1 MPNWKNIAKLSD
13 RDARAREAEFEAQ
26 MLAMTV
32 QVEPQEPA
40 PPPRPS
46 AATSPTPPAATSP
59 TSTDVI
65 WPPLPTTTSPTPP
78 STISPVASAPV
89 VNTIQILVTDN
100 GQTTRYNNLEAVPG
114 PVRQH
119 IMSAWIG
126 SPTAFVPPMLNAPA
140 FQNALPSPS
149 PSPSASTSRPKSMKV
164 AMFLNLIVPGAGQF
178 YLGQRLA
185 GAVYAFAFLAS
196 FIATLI
202 IFVHGYFN
210 YLSLSTSGDIL
221 DSGNLEAISHAFPA
235 GIISALSAIGVVV
248 YVASAIHLAVS
259 RSRGAR

>member
-1 MPNWKNIAKLSD
+1 MAILKNIAKLSD
-13 RDARAREAEFEAQ
+13 RDAKTREAQFEAE
-26 MLAMTV
+26 MLALAA
-32 QVEPQEPA
+32 QGA
-40 PPPRPS
+40 PPNPAASPR
-46 AATSPTPPAATSP
+46 PPAATSP
-59 TSTDVI
+59 TSLDMI
-65 WPPLPTTTSPTPP
+65 WPPLPATTSPAP
-78 STISPVASAPV
+78 SATTLPAQTVVPVRDG
-89 VNTIQILVTDN
+89 IQISVTDN

-126 SPTAFVPPMLNAPA
+126 SPAPIVPPILNAPA
-140 FQNALPSPS
+140 FHNALPTPSPS
-149 PSPSASTSRPKSMKV
+149 PSTSASRPKSMKV

-185 GAVYAFAFLAS
+185 GAVYALAFLAS

-248 YVASAIHLAVS
+248 YIASAIHLAVS
-259 RSRGAR
+259 RSRTAR